1 MDGDL
6 MKISKHDIVLLLSRQ
21 EQLMSIVAE
30 QQKSIQRIEELMR
43 LNIAQNLL
51 DKTETIIVSST
62 RQQLLSRLMCL
73 IMIVQQRKTT
83 SV

>member
-1 MDGDL
+1 
-6 MKISKHDIVLLLSRQ
+6 
-21 EQLMSIVAE
+21 MSIVTE

>member
-1 MDGDL
+1 

-62 RQQLLSRLMCL
+62 RRQLLSRLMCL

>member
-1 MDGDL
+1 

>member
-1 MDGDL
+1 

-21 EQLMSIVAE
+21 EQLMSIVTE